1 MDNSHKER
9 EHFFGAAK
17 LMAALTILSRVLGV
31 VRDMIMVPIGKAE
44 LADKFWASFQIPN
57 LFRRLFGEGAL
68 SAAFV
73 PVFSEVAEKN
83 GWQRAKLV
91 LANTAGLLSLVLS
104 ALIVLI
110 ELGLLAAWFIW
121 GGNWERMVMFQFT
134 AVMLPFMLPVC
145 LLALGSGALNCKGH
159 FAYPAFAPSLLNIGL
174 IIAAWLA
181 TTMTGDDTTRFFII
195 SIGLLVTG
203 IIEVIGVIW
212 LLARNGLIR
221 MPNLRPILPEVRRI
235 AKLMAPMMIPLS
247 ILQFSAL
254 SDQLIAIIF
263 SASDDYPFMPLQPG
277 VSRCLYATGRLYSLP
292 LGVLAI
298 SIATAVFPL
307 FSRYAARKDTAG
319 LRNTT
324 NQALRLCI
332 FLGIPSGIVMMITAR
347 PLIELIYQR
356 GEFTAYDT
364 ERATFMLQM
373 YCIAMTAYFCNHIL
387 LRAFYS
393 QKETFAPLVLACCMA
408 GVNILLVIG
417 GIFTPLGSGTF
428 GLATAIT
435 ATVNTVWLTYLLRKR
450 LLRIGGRTLLEAFI
464 KVSIATVVMA
474 AAMIATLIYFQP
486 IGEWLTGIIG
496 MRFVENLSSIIAAVI
511 AGMIAFL
518 AAAAAVRCRE
528 LREFWGAVHKTT
540 AATANGV

>member
-1 MDNSHKER
+1 MDKHKER

-17 LMAALTILSRVLGV
+17 LMALLTILSRVLGV
-31 VRDMIMVPIGKAE
+31 VRDMVIVPIGGPVLGDRFFTA
-44 LADKFWASFQIPN
+44 FQIPN

-73 PVFSEVAEKN
+73 PVFSEVAEKD
-83 GWQRAKLV
+83 GWQRAKIV
-91 LANTAGLLSLVLS
+91 LANTTGLLALILS

-121 GGNWERMVMFQFT
+121 GGDWARMILFQFT

-174 IIAAWLA
+174 ILAAWLA

-203 IIEVIGVIW
+203 IIEVIGAIW
-212 LLARNGLIR
+212 LLARNGLIM

-235 AKLMAPMMIPLS
+235 ARLMAPMMIPLS
-247 ILQFSAL
+247 ILQFSSL
-254 SDQLIAIIF
+254 SDQLIALIF

-277 VSRCLYATGRLYSLP
+277 VSRCLYATSRLYSLP

-307 FSRYAARKDTAG
+307 FSRYATRKDIPG
-319 LRNTT
+319 LRDTT
-324 NQALRLCI
+324 NRSLRLCI

-356 GEFTAYDT
+356 GGFTAYDT

-373 YCIAMTAYFCNHIL
+373 YCIGMTAYFCNHIL

-393 QKETFAPLVLACCMA
+393 QQETFAPLVLACCMA

-417 GIFTPLGSGTF
+417 GIFTPLGSGAF
-428 GLATAIT
+428 GLATAT
-435 ATVNTVWLTYLLRKR
+435 TSTLNTIWLTYLLRKR
-450 LLRIGGRTLLEAFI
+450 LQRIGGRTLLAAFI
-464 KVSIATVVMA
+464 RVSVATGVMA
-474 AAMIATLIYFQP
+474 AAMIATMNYFQP
-486 IGEWLTGIIG
+486 VGEWMAKAIG
-496 MRFVENLSSIIAAVI
+496 MRFVENLSSLVAVVI
-511 AGMIAFL
+511 AGMLAFL

-528 LREFWGAVHKTT
+528 LGEFWGAVHKTP
-540 AATANGV
+540 AAPAGGV